1 MVFVLTITSVLV
13 YHWSYKVL
21 WFRVG
26 SLFDI
31 VVTPSSKDNSSTFP
45 RWELDD
51 NTFFYKFYSEYSVS
65 SNRIERGMRILFST
79 AMVCYTITI
88 EIILWQIKTADVQ
101 QKADFVTSW
110 VWPFA
115 SLLLSVLL
123 LLIQPFFIVMS
134 LLNKFFNDKFDID
147 RLIILSSGSVIL
159 LITALN
165 FTNIGPFR
173 YAENMLTK
181 LSIVGITIMAT
192 LSGIASM
199 STLYYTFLLVKTV
212 YFRPV
217 SSEKETH
224 SISSTNTRSLLWTAD
239 ELVSKQM
246 EEYEHKMQEHVQILN
261 RLEHEPG
268 GKSSVLR
275 DQLIEKI
282 GCYQLELGKLENR
295 IQTPT
300 YAIFFKKIFHFSFLL
315 YCFHKVI
322 VTFSRTIPY
331 ILTNLI
337 KHSGDISEEKA
348 TTDWVTDPLAITVA
362 NVLDFFLFRFN
373 YQYELDSLTKQI
385 SLILSTSL
393 FVCSLSAV
401 ATTISYVIAL
411 LPTKFRILAM
421 HAVQSTE
428 NSNGLPKYNKD
439 SKHPNPPKSPSI
451 IKNLIVSEL
460 AGVYVV
466 ATILS
471 IRSNLPFEV
480 SEKVNELLGER
491 FTVPNIAI
499 DSWFEI
505 IYVMSCI
512 FTIICI
518 KFAERI
524 LLPKKL

>member
-1 MVFVLTITSVLV
+1 MVLVLTVTSMLM
-13 YHWSYKVL
+13 YHWSYIVL
-21 WFRVG
+21 WYRVG

-31 VVTPSSKDNSSTFP
+31 AVTPSNKDANSKYP

-65 SNRIERGMRILFST
+65 SNRIERGMRVLFST

-110 VWPFA
+110 VWPFV

-147 RLIILSSGSVIL
+147 RLVILSSASVTL
-159 LITALN
+159 LITVLN
-165 FTNIGPFR
+165 FTNVGPFH

-192 LSGIASM
+192 LSGIASV

-212 YFRPV
+212 YFPSASTER
-217 SSEKETH
+217 ETH
-224 SISSTNTRSLLWTAD
+224 NISNTNTRSLLWTAD
-239 ELVSKQM
+239 ESVTKQM
-246 EEYEHKMQEHVQILN
+246 EYYEHNIQEHVRILN
-261 RLEHEPG
+261 RLEKEPG

-275 DQLIEKI
+275 DQLIEKL
-282 GCYQLELGKLENR
+282 GWYQLELGKLENR

-300 YAIFFKKIFHFSFLL
+300 YAIFFKKLFHFSFLL

-331 ILTNLI
+331 ILKILT
-337 KHSGDISEEKA
+337 KDSGDLSEEKA
-348 TTDWVTDPLAITVA
+348 LSEWVTDPLAITIA
-362 NVLDFFLFRFN
+362 NILDFFLFRFN

-401 ATTISYVIAL
+401 ATTISYVVAL

-421 HAVQSTE
+421 YAMQSTE
-428 NSNGLPKYNKD
+428 NTKELPKY
-439 SKHPNPPKSPSI
+439 SKNAKSSNPHKSPSI

-491 FTVPNIAI
+491 FTVPNIVI

-505 IYVMSCI
+505 IYVASCI
-512 FTIICI
+512 FTILSI

-524 LLPKKL
+524 LLSKKL